1 MNNYITLKEYVQSL
15 NELMAAN
22 PDAGDLPLYYMMDDE
37 GNGMNRVSYTPEVC
51 FMLDDCHGTRT
62 VEEEEM
68 LDYERERD
76 YGGVKRCVIINLH
89 RLRNRV

>member
-1 MNNYITLKEYVQSL
+1 MNNYITLKEYIQSL

-51 FMLDDCHGTRT
+51 FMLDDCHGTART

-68 LDYERERD
+68 LDYECA
-76 YGGVKRCVIINLH
+76 GHSVTKCVIIN
-89 RLRNRV
+89 